1 MRCSFFFFFF
11 CDILELTGMGTD
23 VSFETDALGKAFRA
37 HGAHVL
43 LPTSTNSFQLLTCSA
58 LRIGVLEVIVISF
71 RLPFIY
77 ESLFLSA

>member
-1 MRCSFFFFFF
+1 MRCSFFSFFF

-58 LRIGVLEVIVISF
+58 LRIGVLEVIVTF

>member
-1 MRCSFFFFFF
+1 MFFFFLFF

-23 VSFETDALGKAFRA
+23 VSFETDALSKALRA

-58 LRIGVLEVIVISF
+58 LRIGVLEVIVITF
-71 RLPFIY
+71 RLPFIH